1 VLIYIYQELVVLEL
15 NKIEN
20 FQNVKVLSKR
30 RDSNRKTNQMH
41 ILHEI
46 DNDRQSEP
54 KYHYEK
60 EEHDHSQDVSIYGQE
75 LPQISIMDHHVK
87 ENKGVRFSNQI
98 QLRGLNHDEKKSKFR
113 QQILSNSSIGKKSS
127 LKSVKSIES

>member
-1 VLIYIYQELVVLEL
+1 MNYKKYPAVLIYIYQELVILEL
-15 NKIEN
+15 KKIEN
-20 FQNVKVLSKR
+20 FENVKVLSKR
-30 RDSNRKTNQMH
+30 RDSNRKSNQMN

-60 EEHDHSQDVSIYGQE
+60 EEHENSHDVSIYGQE

-87 ENKGVRFSNQI
+87 
-98 QLRGLNHDEKKSKFR
+98 
-113 QQILSNSSIGKKSS
+113 
-127 LKSVKSIES
+127 

>member
-1 VLIYIYQELVVLEL
+1 MNYKKYPAVLIYIYQELVALEL

-46 DNDRQSEP
+46 DNDRQS
-54 KYHYEK
+54 
-60 EEHDHSQDVSIYGQE
+60 
-75 LPQISIMDHHVK
+75 
-87 ENKGVRFSNQI
+87 
-98 QLRGLNHDEKKSKFR
+98 
-113 QQILSNSSIGKKSS
+113 
-127 LKSVKSIES
+127 